1 MEEGGSSI
9 TRRTSSEFLARQ
21 AIFEGCQEGK
31 YPDLSSFKF
40 QTYTPY
46 FQNKNAKNGRNFN
59 NIESDSFKDYI
70 SHTEVWGQTPLVETR
85 ANGKRGRDEDESYS
99 CGTKKMKP
107 NTSLTG
113 DYGRG

>member
-1 MEEGGSSI
+1 MQRGGEEFNTNVSNLIEKWEVAGGGGSKLEVEEGGSSI

-46 FQNKNAKNGRNFN
+46 FQNQNTKNGRNFN

-70 SHTEVWGQTPLVETR
+70 YIF
-85 ANGKRGRDEDESYS
+85 NGKVAF
-99 CGTKKMKP
+99 KH
-107 NTSLTG
+107 N
-113 DYGRG
+113 